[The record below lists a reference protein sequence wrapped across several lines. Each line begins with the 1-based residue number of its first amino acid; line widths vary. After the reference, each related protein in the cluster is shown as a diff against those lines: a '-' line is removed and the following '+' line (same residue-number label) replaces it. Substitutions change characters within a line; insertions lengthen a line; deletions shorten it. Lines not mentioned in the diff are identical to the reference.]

1 MVNATAEAFKTV
13 GSHASKV
20 AELVSEVAEASKEQS
35 QGIGQI
41 TTAMSEMDK
50 VTQSN
55 AASAEESA
63 SAAGQLSLQAGN
75 LLSAVNEMDA
85 LAHGAGGSGSG
96 GARRGSRRP
105 AMPAP
110 GKPPLSQGGGGA
122 SATNKALPMDDFD
135 F

>member
-1 MVNATAEAFKTV
+1 
-13 GSHASKV
+13 
-20 AELVSEVAEASKEQS
+20 VAEASKEQS

-50 VTQSN
+50 VTQTN

-75 LLSAVNEMDA
+75 LLTAIHELNVM
-85 LAHGAGGSGSG
+85 AHGAE
-96 GARRGSRRP
+96 ARGNVRHSRP
-105 AMPAP
+105 AAP
-110 GKPPLSQGGGGA
+110 PKPLARA
-122 SATNKALPMDDFD
+122 SASGEATNKALPMDDFD

>member
-1 MVNATAEAFKTV
+1 MVNATAENFKTV

-20 AELVSEVAEASKEQS
+20 SDLVSEVAEASKEQS

-50 VTQSN
+50 VTQTN

-63 SAAGQLSLQAGN
+63 SAAGPLSLQSGN
-75 LLSAVNEMDA
+75 LLTAIHELNVM
-85 LAHGAGGSGSG
+85 AHGAEARENVRHSRPAAPAPKPLARASASG
-96 GARRGSRRP
+96 GAP
-105 AMPAP
+105 
-110 GKPPLSQGGGGA
+110 
-122 SATNKALPMDDFD
+122 NKALPMDEFD